1 MTPLPRA
8 RDNSSMRVL
17 VVEDERMLAG
27 AIAEGLRRVSI
38 AVDLAYGGAEALE
51 RIGVNEYDVVV
62 LDRDLPAVHGDQV
75 CRELVRAG
83 GEARVLM
90 LTAAGEVEDRVDGLA
105 LGADDYLPKPFAW
118 AELVARIQALG
129 RRARP
134 ALPPVL
140 TRAGVTLDVPLHQA
154 SRHGRFLPLSR
165 KEFAVLEVLLQAEGA
180 VVSAERLLEKAW
192 DEHADPFTNSVR
204 MTVMTL
210 RRKLGEPPVIE
221 TVPGV
226 GYRIR

>member
-1 MTPLPRA
+1 
-8 RDNSSMRVL
+8 MRVL

-38 AVDLAYGGAEALE
+38 AVDVAYDGAEALE

-90 LTAAGEVEDRVDGLA
+90 LTASGEVEDRVDGLA

-129 RRARP
+129 RRVRP
-134 ALPPVL
+134 ALAPAL

-204 MTVMTL
+204 MAVMTL